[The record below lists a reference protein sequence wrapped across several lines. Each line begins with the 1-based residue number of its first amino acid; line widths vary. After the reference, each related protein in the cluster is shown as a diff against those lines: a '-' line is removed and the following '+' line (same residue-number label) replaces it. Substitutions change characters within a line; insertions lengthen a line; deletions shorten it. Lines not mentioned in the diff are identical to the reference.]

1 MKLSLKAV
9 ATTAGLM
16 WAGCVL
22 LIGIVHRADPQY
34 GASFLAVM
42 SSLYPGLHFA
52 HSWENILLGT
62 VYGFVD
68 GVIAGLLFAW
78 IYDHLESWT
87 HASNH
92 HA

>member
-9 ATTAGLM
+9 AMTAGLM
-16 WAGCVL
+16 WAGCIL
-22 LIGIVHRADPQY
+22 LIGVVHLADRQY
-34 GASFLAVM
+34 GAGFLSVM

-52 HSWENILLGT
+52 HSWENVLVGA
-62 VYGFVD
+62 VYGFVG
-68 GVIAGLLFAW
+68 GVIVGSIFAW

-87 HASNH
+87 HATNH

>member
-1 MKLSLKAV
+1 MKAV
-9 ATTAGLM
+9 AMTAGLI
-16 WAGCVL
+16 WAGCIL
-22 LIGIVHRADPQY
+22 LIGIVHLADPRY
-34 GASFLAVM
+34 GSGFLTVM

-52 HSWENILLGT
+52 HAWENILGGT

-78 IYDHLESWT
+78 VYDHLVSWT
-87 HASNH
+87 RARNH